1 MFYRASTA
9 VLSPLLVEEFGFST
23 AELSDLSAVFF
34 YTFAAAQL
42 PIGIALD
49 RVGARR
55 TAVFLTIVAL
65 TGAVIFT
72 TAQSGGQL
80 ILGRALLG
88 IGMGGNLMVLLALFA
103 AWFPAD
109 RFASLSGAVVA
120 IGTAGSLAAAT
131 PLAVLSLRLGW
142 RGSFLTFV
150 ILNAVVAAA
159 FLLVIRDSPPD
170 KAGKGSGVVFRSGG
184 LGSLFKMYS
193 FWAISLAC
201 FVRYGFFAA
210 LQSLWIAPFMMFGLG
225 MGEMEVSYALLCL
238 GLGYMVGL
246 PASGLLSDRLLRSRK
261 KVVLTGTLAFAFL
274 TLYPLS
280 WTASVSQWKVLATFF
295 AVGAVSAPG
304 QILYAHMKELIP
316 SDMLGRAMTSVNLF
330 TMLGAGLMTQMLGLI
345 IGGSPTD
352 IPGPAGFAGLWY
364 GGAVALAVASVL
376 YSLVPDTRPFGPRK
390 KPE

>member
-9 VLSPLLVEEFGFST
+9 VLSPLLAEEFGLST
-23 AELSDLSAVFF
+23 AELSELSAVFF

-55 TAVFLTIVAL
+55 TAAFLTIVAL

-72 TAQSGGQL
+72 TAQTGRQL
-80 ILGRALLG
+80 MLGRALLG

-131 PLAVLSLRLGW
+131 PLAALSLRLGW
-142 RGSFLTFV
+142 RGSFLVFV
-150 ILNAVVAAA
+150 LLNTAAA
-159 FLLVIRDSPPD
+159 ITFLIVARDSPAD
-170 KAGKGSGVVFRSGG
+170 RTENGSGVVLRSGG
-184 LGSLFKMYS
+184 LGGLLRMYS
-193 FWAISLAC
+193 YWAISFTC

-261 KVVLTGTLAFAFL
+261 KVVLTGTLACALL
-274 TLYPLS
+274 TLCPLS
-280 WTASVSQWKVLATFF
+280 WDASVSHWKVLATFF

-316 SDMLGRAMTSVNLF
+316 EDMLGRAMTSVNLF
-330 TMLGAGLMTQMLGLI
+330 TMLGGGLVTQLLGLL
-345 IGGSPTD
+345 IGGGPTD
-352 IPGPAGFAGLWY
+352 IAGPSGFAGLWY
-364 GGAVALAVASVL
+364 GGAVALGVASLV
-376 YSLVPDTRPFGPRK
+376 YSLVPDTRPSGTRK
-390 KPE
+390 KSG